1 MVCKMITIGIPTF
14 NEERVIAKSIN
25 SALSQISKADEVIV
39 VASGCTDNTVSEIK
53 KVMSNDK
60 RVRLITEAARNGKSS
75 ALNLIIKNAKSDIIV
90 QTDGDVELQEG
101 AIRKLLSH
109 FKDQQIGGVSGN
121 PIPVISTEHVFYDWT
136 VMSYRRAGQLRE
148 QESKSGVFWHISGYL
163 LAFRKKALP
172 EVPFAKGAVDAWM
185 GRIIQSNGYRMV
197 YEPEAKV
204 FVRAP
209 LTVRDFINQKARV
222 RAGFYGL
229 MKQTGK
235 APRTVNR
242 EIVWL
247 PRELM
252 KVPLARWPDFL
263 FSGFI
268 YLYSW
273 MKGWYLSKTNASL
286 NKIWKIPVSTK

>member
-1 MVCKMITIGIPTF
+1 MITVGIPTF
-14 NEERVIAKSIN
+14 NEERIIAKSIK
-25 SALSQISKADEVIV
+25 SALSQISQADEVIV

-53 KVMSNDK
+53 RVMSTDK
-60 RVRLITEAARNGKSS
+60 RVRLITEAERNGKSS

-101 AIRKLLSH
+101 AIKNLLVH
-109 FKDQQIGGVSGN
+109 FKDRKIGGVSGN
-121 PIPVISTEHVFYDWT
+121 PVPIISREHAFYDWT

-148 QESKSGVFWHISGYL
+148 QESTSGAFWHISGYL

-185 GRIIQSNGYRMV
+185 GKTIQNNGYKMV

-204 FVRAP
+204 LVKAP

-222 RAGFYGL
+222 RAGYFNL

-235 APRTVNR
+235 APRTIKR
-242 EIVWL
+242 EIAWL

-252 KVPLARWPDFL
+252 NVPLARWPNFL
-263 FSGFI
+263 FSGFV

-273 MKGWYLSKTNASL
+273 MKGWYLAKTNASL
-286 NKIWKIPVSTK
+286 SKIWKIPVSTK